1 MPHDFTNKT
10 VLITGAA
17 RGQGAA
23 EARMFA
29 KAGAQVVIGDVLDEE
44 GARACAKR
52 SAPPAPIV
60 ISTSPA
66 SRTGATPSP
75 SPRANSAGCTCW

>member
-1 MPHDFTNKT
+1 MQWNFADKT
-10 VLITGAA
+10 VLITGGS

-29 KAGAQVVIGDVLDEE
+29 QRGARVLIGDVLDAE
-44 GARACAKR
+44 GGELAASSRRPAARRNTA
-52 SAPPAPIV
+52 

-66 SRTGATPSP
+66 NRTGATPSP
-75 SPRANSAGCTCW
+75 SP